1 MSIKEIDPLTECAIC
16 GLLFDS
22 NKELI
27 KHVRFDEKYIVANYY
42 ETYFPKKDLW
52 SGEKLTY
59 KKNAAE
65 YLAVDFTEKDNF
77 SKWAVR
83 KIGEKGAALYSL
95 EFLKKRKPVKDLKY
109 APSHAELKSL
119 SCCSAIGFS
128 VGLQGGLNE
137 YQDYCQSIGLEK
149 RFDYNFMPEVPY
161 IDDMVILVDTRE
173 QQPLSFHETKTEKTT
188 LNIGDYTSAPPH
200 YDNVFVERKSLQDF
214 ISTMTGGTKR
224 FEKEIEKAGLMG
236 VYLVVMIEEKYDTVF
251 NYKPPGQIRKAG
263 GSAAFGVMRD
273 LMQNYKNIQFLFAKD
288 REKASD
294 KIKKVLSLGA
304 RVRDIDLQFNY
315 DIGKF

>member
-1 MSIKEIDPLTECAIC
+1 MSERNPLTECAVC
-16 GLLFDS
+16 GLKFDS

-27 KHVRFDEKYIVANYY
+27 KHVRFDEKWIVSEYY

-65 YLAVDFTEKDNF
+65 YLAVDFKEKDNF
-77 SKWAVR
+77 SKWAAR
-83 KIGEKGAALYSL
+83 KAGEKEAALYSL
-95 EFLKKRKPVKDLKY
+95 EFLSKRKLVKNLKY

-119 SCCSAIGFS
+119 PCCSTIGFS
-128 VGLQGGLNE
+128 VGLKGGLND
-137 YQDYCQSIGLEK
+137 YQSYCESSGLEK
-149 RFDYNFMPEVPY
+149 RFDYNSMPEVPY
-161 IDDMVILVDTRE
+161 IDDMTILVDTRE

-236 VYLVVMIEEKYDTVF
+236 VYLVVMVEEKYDTVV
-251 NYKPPGQIRKAG
+251 NYKPPGTIRKAG

-273 LMQNYKNIQFLFAKD
+273 LMQNYTNIQFLFAKD

-294 KIKKVLSLGA
+294 KIKKVLSLGS
-304 RVRDIDLQFNY
+304 RVRNLDLQYLY